1 MVNLTKLLLDF
12 YKLVILLAYSSSLII
27 DNMEEVKNTETNK
40 ESYDLLTQVYD
51 WKPSSW
57 PLVLHMNILILSE

>member
-40 ESYDLLTQVYD
+40 ECYDLLTQVYD
-51 WKPSSW
+51 
-57 PLVLHMNILILSE
+57 